1 MEEIPITQKTYDLIK
16 WYVPILNRLPKNHRF
31 LLGDRMVAG
40 LYDFLEQLIKARF
53 EKNKLA
59 RLEDLNSQ
67 LAILRYQTRLLLDFQ
82 QMEVRRFEYVSKLI
96 NEIGT
101 ELGGWIKQQQEKQQA
116 QQQDKP
122 NETLRKPV
130 VANR

>member
-1 MEEIPITQKTYDLIK
+1 MEEIPIIQKTYDLIK

-31 LLGDRMVAG
+31 LLGDRMVTG

-53 EKNKLA
+53 ETDKLS
-59 RLEDLNSQ
+59 RLENLNSQ

-82 QMEVRRFEYVSKLI
+82 QMELRRFEYVSKLI
-96 NEIGT
+96 NEIGA
-101 ELGGWIKQQQEKQQA
+101 ELGGWIKQQQG
-116 QQQDKP
+116 KP
-122 NETLRKPV
+122 HETLRKPV

>member
-1 MEEIPITQKTYDLIK
+1 VEELPIIQKTYDLIK

-31 LLGDRMVAG
+31 LLGDRIATG

-53 EKNKLA
+53 EKNKLP
-59 RLEDLNSQ
+59 RLENLNSE

-82 QMEVRRFEYVSKLI
+82 QMELRRFEYLSKQF
-96 NEIGT
+96 NSIGT
-101 ELGGWIKQQQEKQQA
+101 DLGGWIKQQKGTSH
-116 QQQDKP
+116 
-122 NETLRKPV
+122 ETLRKPV